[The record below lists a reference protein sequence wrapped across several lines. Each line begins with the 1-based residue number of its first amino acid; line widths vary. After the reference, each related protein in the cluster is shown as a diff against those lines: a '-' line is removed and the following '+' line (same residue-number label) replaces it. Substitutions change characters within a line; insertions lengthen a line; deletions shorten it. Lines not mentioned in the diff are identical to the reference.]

1 MKLGKWLSLTLLAL
15 TLLASCIIKP
25 NIYAETIVMG
35 TDSHF
40 PPYSWVDEQTGKIE
54 GFQADLFQLLKQKLR
69 HEDMTLIANTW
80 NTLVDMLEKGEIQ
93 AIIGMSITP
102 ERKQKFLFTTPFKI
116 LKYKLYTTKFVFIKD
131 VGYFRD
137 PPIPIRVGVLEHSSA
152 EDYLKKNFPKLNLRE
167 YADLKTALLD
177 MLNGKLDFVMGYEDV
192 VNFILKREFSYAERI
207 KIKPVDIELP
217 GSSRF
222 YAIAV
227 NKHYPEL
234 RDELD
239 KALTELMEDGSL
251 KKLEEK
257 WFTPYSKITERSKLE
272 QGIVVLML
280 IFIIV
285 LTASLYATLAKLRS
299 LRREL
304 QQLQL
309 QNLEM
314 EEQVRELAHTKEE
327 LSAMNEQVMAQQ
339 EEISFLYEQ
348 EKRLKGELEK
358 QNELL
363 STLFQLLKIPERP
376 EDFKL
381 HIGSIL
387 SKIKD
392 TLGASGIMLLMHQP
406 HTGKL
411 LVRFADGIPVE
422 SRWIP
427 AGTCKSFMLGKTVMC
442 KTGESPALAELGV
455 TQPMKFL
462 ISPLK
467 SMGEVKGVLILAYST
482 STPTDKIE
490 SSKNTLEK
498 ILPPLAI
505 YLESSSILGRHLM
518 EKHMILQTL
527 KFVNNLIKQ
536 IPPRQKAFEEVGK
549 FIMNTF
555 DDVWEIELYS
565 GEEKAYKGSKYPLSE
580 SPSPNAREYEL
591 KAQSGVYARLRTEAP
606 LPEEERALIELIL
619 DILGLLYQEPSTQ

>member
-1 MKLGKWLSLTLLAL
+1 MDLKKTLKFILLAVVL
-15 TLLASCIIKP
+15 WTTVAHPVATAS
-25 NIYAETIVMG
+25 TIVIG

-54 GFQADLFQLLKQKLR
+54 GFQAELFQLLKQKLS
-69 HEDMTLIANTW
+69 EQNLTLIANTW
-80 NTLVDMLEKGEIQ
+80 NTLINMLEKGEIQ

-102 ERKQKFLFTTPFKI
+102 ERKEKFLFTTPFKI
-116 LKYKLYTTKFVFIKD
+116 LRYKLYTTKFVFIRD
-131 VGYFRD
+131 IGYFQD

-152 EDYLKKNFPKLNLRE
+152 EAYLKKNFPKLSLRE
-167 YADLKTALLD
+167 YADLKTALQD
-177 MLNGKLDFVMGYEDV
+177 MLGGKLDFVMGYEDV
-192 VNFILKREFSYAERI
+192 VNFILKNNFPYTKRVR
-207 KIKPVDIELP
+207 IKPVDIELP
-217 GSSRF
+217 GGSRF

-227 NKHYPEL
+227 NKNYPEL

-239 KALTELMEDGSL
+239 TALTELMEDGSL

-257 WFTPYSKITERSKLE
+257 WFPPYSEITTRSPIE
-272 QGIVVLML
+272 QGMVVLML
-280 IFIIV
+280 VFIIM
-285 LTASLYATLAKLRS
+285 LTGGLYATLAKLRATQ
-299 LRREL
+299 REL
-304 QQLQL
+304 QQLRL
-309 QNLEM
+309 KNLEM

-363 STLFQLLKIPERP
+363 STLFQLLKIPEKP

-381 HIGSIL
+381 HIGALL

-392 TLGASGIMLLMHQP
+392 TLGANGIMLLMHQP

-411 LVRFADGIPVE
+411 VVNFAEGIPLE
-422 SRWIP
+422 SRWVP
-427 AGTCKSFMLGKTVMC
+427 AGACKAFMLGKTVLC
-442 KTGESPALAELGV
+442 KTGESPALAELGI

-462 ISPLK
+462 VMPLK
-467 SMGEVKGVLILAYST
+467 SMGEVKGILVLAYNT
-482 STPTDKIE
+482 STPTDKLE
-490 SSKNTLEK
+490 AAQATLEK

-505 YLESSSILGRHLM
+505 YLESSSILERHLI
-518 EKHMILQTL
+518 EKHRILQTL
-527 KFVNNLIKQ
+527 KFVNSLIKRT
-536 IPPRQKAFEEVGK
+536 PPKQKAFEDVGK

-555 DDVWEIELYS
+555 DDVWEIELWS
-565 GEEKAYKGSKYPLSE
+565 GEEVAYRRSKYPISGF
-580 SPSPNAREYEL
+580 SSPNAREYDLET
-591 KAQSGVYARLRTEAP
+591 QSGVYAKLKTETP
-606 LPEEERALIELIL
+606 LPEEEKALIELIL